1 MYAGEK
7 RKTPLF
13 SFRQHYF
20 CTFVAYNKTQMDINQ
35 NYREAVKTI
44 KEAILRSQYRAATSV
59 NKEQLSLYYGIG
71 RYVSENSRTGF
82 WGKGAIEQISSLLQ
96 KELPGLR
103 GFSATSI
110 RNMRIFYEEWDKVLN
125 HPPLADDLVLNEKLL
140 LVEIHQ
146 PLADEFNWSDF
157 FSIGFSHHI
166 EIISKAKTL
175 EARLFY
181 IHECATRYW
190 SKYTLRDYLKADL
203 YSHRGTLPNNFAQ
216 TLPDTKQALKAVCSF
231 KDEYLLDFINVEE
244 LDEQE
249 EDLDEKI
256 VEKSIVANVK
266 KFIMTFGQDFS
277 FIGNQYRVEVAGEE
291 MFIDLLFFNRE
302 LNSLVAVELK
312 SGKFRSSYLG
322 QLNTYLSALDSY
334 VRKPHENPSIGII
347 LCREMNQTF
356 VEFAVRDYNKPMGV
370 ATYRTSKDMP
380 ERLRNALPDI
390 EELRKL
396 L

>member
-1 MYAGEK
+1 
-7 RKTPLF
+7 
-13 SFRQHYF
+13 
-20 CTFVAYNKTQMDINQ
+20 MDINQ
-35 NYREAVKTI
+35 NYREAVKSI
-44 KEAILRSQYRAATSV
+44 KEAILRSQYRAAASV

-103 GFSATSI
+103 GFSASNI
-110 RNMRIFYEEWDKVLN
+110 KNMRIFYEAWESVLN
-125 HPPLADDLVLNEKLL
+125 R
-140 LVEIHQ
+140 Q

-157 FSIGFSHHI
+157 LSIGFSHHT

-190 SKYTLRDYLKADL
+190 SKYTLRDYLKTDL
-203 YSHRGTLPNNFAQ
+203 YSHRGTFPNNFAQ
-216 TLPDTKQALKAVCSF
+216 ALPDTKQALKAVCSF

-277 FIGNQYRVEVAGEE
+277 FIGNQYRIEVAGEE

-370 ATYRTSKDMP
+370 ATYRASEDMP
-380 ERLRNALPDI
+380 ERLRKALPDI
-390 EELRKL
+390 DELKKL